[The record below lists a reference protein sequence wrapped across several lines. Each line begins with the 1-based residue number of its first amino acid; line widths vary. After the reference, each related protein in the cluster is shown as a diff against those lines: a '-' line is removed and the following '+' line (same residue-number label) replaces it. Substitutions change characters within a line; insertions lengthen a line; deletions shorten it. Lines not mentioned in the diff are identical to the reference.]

1 MNVCPHILLTR
12 ETNESITNYCF
23 SLGLWDSMRYQPLI
37 RFSGMQG
44 LVTKARKNLD
54 PAAAPFAKDPGGIDG
69 LAEGANLLEVV
80 GSIGL
85 YLLAS

>member
-1 MNVCPHILLTR
+1 
-12 ETNESITNYCF
+12 
-23 SLGLWDSMRYQPLI
+23 
-37 RFSGMQG
+37 MQG

-69 LAEGANLLEVV
+69 LTEGANLLEVV